1 MNQFVTKLHKN
12 LDRQLLEIDLK
23 EEDGIKKSQ
32 ESICLIK
39 NAIPQLKKYISEH
52 PFKDEQEE
60 ILFFKYHKPELI
72 SKLLFHL
79 KFHEIESRRPMGSYE
94 KQKAYFLQHL
104 ESLTF
109 FFNNHSDFYHY
120 YRMDSAFL
128 DDKYFVR
135 GKENHFYSQ
144 DNLIYFL
151 DPDFST
157 SHDLI
162 VAQIKANDRLEL
174 YLKNEIETLA
184 IREANPGW
192 GQPVDT
198 GCKKL
203 VWTMSK
209 VALVEV
215 AYALFAAGAFNHG
228 KCDISEIVAYFEQV
242 FSCRIND
249 TYRIFIDIK
258 KRSNPTQC
266 LDFLKTSFL
275 RLLEEKL

>member
-1 MNQFVTKLHKN
+1 MIPFVTKLHKN
-12 LDRQLLEIDLK
+12 LDKQLQEIDLK

-39 NAIPQLKKYISEH
+39 NALPQLKKYISEH

-60 ILFFKYHKPELI
+60 IQFFKLHKPEII
-72 SKLLFHL
+72 SKLLYHL
-79 KFHEIESRRPMGSYE
+79 KFHEIESRRPIGSFE
-94 KQKAYFLQHL
+94 KQKAYYLQHL

-120 YRMDSAFL
+120 YRMNSIFL

-135 GKENHFYSQ
+135 GKENHFHSQ
-144 DNLIYFL
+144 DNLIYYL

-162 VAQIKANDRLEL
+162 LAHIKANDRLEL
-174 YLKNEIETLA
+174 YLKNEIETLS
-184 IREANPGW
+184 IREANPNW
-192 GQPVDT
+192 GQPGDT

-203 VWTMSK
+203 VWTVSK

-215 AYALFAAGAFNHG
+215 AYALFAAGVFNHG
-228 KCDISEIVAYFEQV
+228 KCDISEIVTYFEQV
-242 FSCRIND
+242 FSYRISD
-249 TYRIFIDIK
+249 TYRTFMDIK
-258 KRSNPTQC
+258 KRNNPTQF
-266 LDFLKTSFL
+266 LDSLKTSLL
-275 RLLEEKL
+275 RVLEEKL